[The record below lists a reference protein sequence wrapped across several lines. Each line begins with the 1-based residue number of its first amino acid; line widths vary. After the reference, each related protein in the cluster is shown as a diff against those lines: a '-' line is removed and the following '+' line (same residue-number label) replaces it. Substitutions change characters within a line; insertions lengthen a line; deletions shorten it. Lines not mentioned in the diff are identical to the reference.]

1 MLAPPPLPRKY
12 DACVRDMSSAKAEVR
27 ASAAQDIVRYGRD
40 DDHRKET
47 LTLLKKGLDDES
59 PRVRAAVAIALA
71 DLEATDAVPALIVRM
86 EDDDAHVRQMA
97 ITALGE
103 INDPRSQERLLR
115 ALADRRPEVRYQA
128 VIAYARVATDED
140 DIAKAIGKATRDDD
154 MNVRYIALRLAE
166 EHGVKSTDVILRA
179 ARLLEDDSRDV
190 AIAAG
195 IYLTKA
201 GDPRGHALVL
211 AVVSGAQRAEKEDER
226 EAVEL
231 TGRAGLRQ
239 AIGDLER
246 RAFGLKSKIADTC
259 SFHAIIAL
267 ARMGHEKAIASIEAD
282 LASKNAKK
290 RAAAVVAAGRAVL
303 KRAESQIV
311 ALKGEVDDTLR
322 DEALAALRA

>member
-12 DACVRDMSSAKAEVR
+12 DACVRDLSSAKAEVR
-27 ASAAQDIVRYGRD
+27 ASAAQDIVRYGREEE
-40 DDHRKET
+40 HRREA
-47 LTLLKKGLDDES
+47 LRLLKKALDDES

-71 DLEATDAVPALIVRM
+71 DLSATDAVPALIVRM

-103 INDPRSQERLLR
+103 IKDPRAQERLSR

-128 VIAYARVATDED
+128 IIAYARVALDEED
-140 DIAKAIGKATRDDD
+140 VAKAIGKATRDDD

-166 EHGVKSTDVILRA
+166 EHGVESADVIERA
-179 ARLLEDDSRDV
+179 AHLLEDDARDV
-190 AIAAG
+190 AIAAA

-201 GDPRGHALVL
+201 GDERGHSIVL
-211 AVVSGAQRAEKEDER
+211 SVVSGRQRAEKEDER
-226 EAVEL
+226 EAVEVA
-231 TGRAGLRQ
+231 GRAGLEQ

-267 ARMGHEKAIASIEAD
+267 ARMGHSKAIASIEGD

-303 KRAESQIV
+303 KQAEPRIV
-311 ALKGEVDDTLR
+311 ALEGEVDDSLR